1 MAKFKPGDIIT
12 PLIVDHGFENAK
24 VLEKIK
30 KKKKEYYRLKINNGI
45 ATIPIHAEEAYK
57 LVEPDKKKSK

>member
-1 MAKFKPGDIIT
+1 MARFKPGDIIT
-12 PLIVDHGFENAK
+12 PLIVDHGFENAQ
-24 VLEKIK
+24 VLEIFT

-57 LVEPDKKKSK
+57 LVEPDKKKK